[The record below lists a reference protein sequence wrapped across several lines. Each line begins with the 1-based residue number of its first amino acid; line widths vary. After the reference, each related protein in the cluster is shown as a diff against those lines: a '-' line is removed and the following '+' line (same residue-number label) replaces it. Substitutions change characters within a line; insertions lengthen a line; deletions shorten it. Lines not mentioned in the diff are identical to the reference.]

1 MNELLK
7 DFTFV
12 VDLNI
17 EWGDMDA
24 LQHVNNIEYFKYFQ
38 MARIAYFEKIDS
50 ESVMGETRVSSIL
63 ASTQCKF
70 IYPLAYPDSISV
82 GVRVDTM
89 ADQHFTMKYDV
100 ISHKHQRLAAI
111 GDAKVVMFD
120 YVNNKKVSIPNE
132 IRKTITDFE
141 KSVDR
146 QKPEEKL
153 N

>member
-38 MARIAYFEKIDS
+38 AARIAYFEKINSDS
-50 ESVMGETRVSSIL
+50 VFGETPISLIL

-82 GVRVDTM
+82 GVRVDSM
-89 ADQHFTMKYDV
+89 ADQYFTMKYAV
-100 ISHKHQRLAAI
+100 VSHKHKRLAAI
-111 GDAKVVMFD
+111 GDAKVVVFD
-120 YVNNKKVSIPNE
+120 YVNNKKVSIPDE
-132 IRKTITDFE
+132 IRKTIIDFE
-141 KSVDR
+141 KSVDEIVD
-146 QKPEEKL
+146 KD
-153 N
+153 

>member
-38 MARIAYFEKIDS
+38 VARIAYFEKIDS

-70 IYPLAYPDSISV
+70 IYPLAYPDSITV

-89 ADQHFTMKYDV
+89 ADQYFTMKYAV
-100 ISHKHQRLAAI
+100 VSHKHQRLAAI

-120 YVNNKKVSIPNE
+120 YANNKKVSIPNE
-132 IRKTITDFE
+132 IRKTIIAFE
-141 KSVDR
+141 KDVDEIVN
-146 QKPEEKL
+146 KD
-153 N
+153 

>member
-7 DFTFV
+7 DFTVV

-24 LQHVNNIEYFKYFQ
+24 LRHVNNIEYFKYFQ
-38 MARIAYFEKIDS
+38 AARIAYFEKIGSDG
-50 ESVMGETRVSSIL
+50 VWGEKRISSIL

-82 GVRVDTM
+82 GVRVDSM
-89 ADQHFTMKYDV
+89 ADQYFIMKYAV
-100 ISHKHQRLAAI
+100 VSHKHQRLAAI

-120 YVNNKKVSIPNE
+120 YANNKKASIPNE
-132 IRKTITDFE
+132 IRKTIIGLE
-141 KSVDR
+141 KFVDEIVD
-146 QKPEEKL
+146 KD
-153 N
+153 

>member
-38 MARIAYFEKIDS
+38 AARIAYFEKINSDS
-50 ESVMGETRVSSIL
+50 VFGETPIPLIL

-70 IYPLAYPDSISV
+70 IYPLTFPDSVSV
-82 GVRVDTM
+82 GVRVDAM
-89 ADQHFTMKYDV
+89 ADQYFTMKYSV
-100 ISHKHQRLAAI
+100 VSHKHQRLAAI

-120 YVNNKKVSIPNE
+120 YVNNKKASIPSE
-132 IRKTITDFE
+132 IRKTIIDLE
-141 KSVDR
+141 KAVDEIVD
-146 QKPEEKL
+146 KD
-153 N
+153 

>member
-12 VDLNI
+12 IDHNI

-38 MARIAYFEKIDS
+38 AARIAYFEKINSDS
-50 ESVMGETRVSSIL
+50 VFGETPIPLIL

-70 IYPLAYPDSISV
+70 IYPLTFPDSVSV
-82 GVRVDTM
+82 GVRVDAM
-89 ADQHFTMKYDV
+89 ADQYFTMKYAV
-100 ISHKHQRLAAI
+100 VSQKHQRLAAI

-120 YVNNKKVSIPNE
+120 YVNNKKTSIPNE
-132 IRKTITDFE
+132 IRKTIIDLE
-141 KSVDR
+141 KAVDEIVD
-146 QKPEEKL
+146 KD
-153 N
+153 

>member
-7 DFTFV
+7 EFTFV

-38 MARIAYFEKIDS
+38 AARIAYFEKIDS
-50 ESVMGETRVSSIL
+50 KSVMGETRVSSIL

-82 GVRVDTM
+82 GVRVDSM
-89 ADQHFTMKYDV
+89 ADQYFTMKYAV
-100 ISHKHQRLAAI
+100 VSHKHQRLAAI

-120 YVNNKKVSIPNE
+120 YANNKKASIPNE
-132 IRKTITDFE
+132 IRKTIIGLE
-141 KSVDR
+141 KFVDEIVD
-146 QKPEEKL
+146 KD
-153 N
+153 

>member
-38 MARIAYFEKIDS
+38 VARIAYFEKIDS
-50 ESVMGETRVSSIL
+50 ESVMGETRISSIL

-82 GVRVDTM
+82 GVRVDAM
-89 ADQHFTMKYDV
+89 AGQYFTMKYAV
-100 ISHKHQRLAAI
+100 VSQKHQRLAAI

-132 IRKTITDFE
+132 IRKTIIDLE
-141 KSVDR
+141 KSVDEIVD
-146 QKPEEKL
+146 KD
-153 N
+153 

>member
-38 MARIAYFEKIDS
+38 VARIAYFEKIDS
-50 ESVMGETRVSSIL
+50 NSVMGDTRVSSIL

-82 GVRVDTM
+82 GVRVDSM
-89 ADQHFTMKYDV
+89 ADQYFTMKYAV
-100 ISHKHQRLAAI
+100 VSQKHQRLAAI

-120 YVNNKKVSIPNE
+120 YVSNKKTSIPNE
-132 IRKTITDFE
+132 IRKTIIELE
-141 KSVDR
+141 KAVDEIVD
-146 QKPEEKL
+146 KD
-153 N
+153 

>member
-38 MARIAYFEKIDS
+38 VARIAYFEKINSDS
-50 ESVMGETRVSSIL
+50 VFGETQISLIL

-89 ADQHFTMKYDV
+89 ADQYFTMKYAV
-100 ISHKHQRLAAI
+100 VSHKHQRLSAI

-120 YVNNKKVSIPNE
+120 YVNNKKASIPSE
-132 IRKTITDFE
+132 TRKTIIDLE
-141 KSVDR
+141 KAVDEIVD
-146 QKPEEKL
+146 KD
-153 N
+153 

>member
-38 MARIAYFEKIDS
+38 VARIAYFEKIDS
-50 ESVMGETRVSSIL
+50 ESVMGETRISSIL

-70 IYPLAYPDSISV
+70 IYPLDYPDSVSV
-82 GVRVDTM
+82 GVRVDAM
-89 ADQHFTMKYDV
+89 ADQYFTMKYAV
-100 ISHKHQRLAAI
+100 VSEKHQRLAAI

-120 YVNNKKVSIPNE
+120 YVNNKKASIPSE
-132 IRKTITDFE
+132 IRKTIINLE
-141 KSVDR
+141 KTVDEIVD
-146 QKPEEKL
+146 KD
-153 N
+153 

>member
-38 MARIAYFEKIDS
+38 VARIAYFEKIDS
-50 ESVMGETRVSSIL
+50 EAVMGETRVSSIL

-89 ADQHFTMKYDV
+89 ADQYFTMQYAV
-100 ISHKHQRLAAI
+100 VSHKHQRLAAI

-120 YVNNKKVSIPNE
+120 YANNKKVSIPNE
-132 IRKTITDFE
+132 IRKTIIAFE
-141 KSVDR
+141 KAVDEIVN
-146 QKPEEKL
+146 KD
-153 N
+153 

>member
-7 DFTFV
+7 EFTFV

-38 MARIAYFEKIDS
+38 VARIAYFEKINSDS
-50 ESVMGETRVSSIL
+50 VFGETPIPLIL

-70 IYPLAYPDSISV
+70 IYPLTFPDSVSV
-82 GVRVDTM
+82 GVRVDAM
-89 ADQHFTMKYDV
+89 ADQYFTMKYAV
-100 ISHKHQRLAAI
+100 VSHQHQRMAAI

-120 YVNNKKVSIPNE
+120 YVNNKKTSIPNE
-132 IRKTITDFE
+132 IRKTIIDLE
-141 KSVDR
+141 KSVDEIVD
-146 QKPEEKL
+146 KD
-153 N
+153 

>member
-38 MARIAYFEKIDS
+38 VARIAYFEKIDS
-50 ESVMGETRVSSIL
+50 ESVMGEKRISSIL

-82 GVRVDTM
+82 GVRVDAM
-89 ADQHFTMKYDV
+89 ADHYFTMKYAV
-100 ISHKHQRLAAI
+100 VSHKHQRLAAI
-111 GDAKVVMFD
+111 GDAKVVVFD
-120 YVNNKKVSIPNE
+120 YVNNKKVSIPNKV
-132 IRKTITDFE
+132 RKTIIDFE
-141 KSVDR
+141 KNIHEIVD
-146 QKPEEKL
+146 KD
-153 N
+153 

>member
-38 MARIAYFEKIDS
+38 VARIAYFEKIASDGVLR
-50 ESVMGETRVSSIL
+50 EKRIPLIL

-82 GVRVDTM
+82 GVRVDAM
-89 ADQHFTMKYDV
+89 ADQYFTMKYAV
-100 ISHKHQRLAAI
+100 VSHKHQRLAAI
-111 GDAKVVMFD
+111 GDAKVVVFD
-120 YVNNKKVSIPNE
+120 YVNNKKVSIPDE
-132 IRKTITDFE
+132 IRKTIIDFE
-141 KSVDR
+141 KSVDEIVN
-146 QKPEEKL
+146 QD
-153 N
+153 

>member
-7 DFTFV
+7 DFTVV

-38 MARIAYFEKIDS
+38 VARIAYFEKINSDS
-50 ESVMGETRVSSIL
+50 EFRETPIPLIL

-70 IYPLAYPDSISV
+70 IYPLTYPDSISV
-82 GVRVDTM
+82 GVRVDAM
-89 ADQHFTMKYDV
+89 ADQYFTMKYAV
-100 ISHKHQRLAAI
+100 VSHQHQRLAAI

-120 YVNNKKVSIPNE
+120 YVNNKKAYIPDE
-132 IRKTITDFE
+132 IRKTIIDLE
-141 KSVDR
+141 GSVDEIVD
-146 QKPEEKL
+146 QD
-153 N
+153 

>member
-38 MARIAYFEKIDS
+38 VARIAYFEKIDS
-50 ESVMGETRVSSIL
+50 ESVMRETRISSIL

-70 IYPLAYPDSISV
+70 IYPLAYPDSVSV

-89 ADQHFTMKYDV
+89 ADQYFTMKYSV
-100 ISHKHQRLAAI
+100 VSQKHQRLAAI

-120 YVNNKKVSIPNE
+120 YANNKKVSIPNE
-132 IRKTITDFE
+132 IRKTIIDLE
-141 KSVDR
+141 KAVDEIVD
-146 QKPEEKL
+146 KD
-153 N
+153 

>member
-38 MARIAYFEKIDS
+38 VARIAYFEKINSDS
-50 ESVMGETRVSSIL
+50 VFGETPISLIL

-70 IYPLAYPDSISV
+70 IYPLAYPDSVSV

-89 ADQHFTMKYDV
+89 ADQYFTMKYAV
-100 ISHKHQRLAAI
+100 VSQKHQRLAAI

-120 YVNNKKVSIPNE
+120 YVNNKKASIPSE
-132 IRKTITDFE
+132 IRKTIIDLE
-141 KSVDR
+141 KTVDEIVD
-146 QKPEEKL
+146 KD
-153 N
+153 

>member
-7 DFTFV
+7 DFTLV

-38 MARIAYFEKIDS
+38 AARIAYFEKIGSDG
-50 ESVMGETRVSSIL
+50 VWGEKRISSIL

-82 GVRVDTM
+82 GVRVDSM
-89 ADQHFTMKYDV
+89 ADEYFTMKYAV
-100 ISHKHQRLAAI
+100 VSHKHQRLAAI

-120 YVNNKKVSIPNE
+120 YANNKKASIPNE
-132 IRKTITDFE
+132 IRKTIIDLE
-141 KSVDR
+141 KSVNEIAD
-146 QKPEEKL
+146 KD
-153 N
+153 

>member
-12 VDLNI
+12 VNLNI

-38 MARIAYFEKIDS
+38 VARIAYFEKINSDS
-50 ESVMGETRVSSIL
+50 VFGETPIPLIL

-70 IYPLAYPDSISV
+70 IYPLTFPDSVSV

-89 ADQHFTMKYDV
+89 AEQYFTMKYAV
-100 ISHKHQRLAAI
+100 VSQKHQRLAAI

-120 YVNNKKVSIPNE
+120 YVNNKKASIPSE
-132 IRKTITDFE
+132 IRKTIIDLE
-141 KSVDR
+141 KAVDEIVD
-146 QKPEEKL
+146 KD
-153 N
+153 

>member
-38 MARIAYFEKIDS
+38 AARIAYFEKINSDS
-50 ESVMGETRVSSIL
+50 VFGETPIPLIL

-70 IYPLAYPDSISV
+70 IYPLTFPDSVSV
-82 GVRVDTM
+82 GVRVDAM
-89 ADQHFTMKYDV
+89 ADQYFTMKYAV
-100 ISHKHQRLAAI
+100 VSHQHQRLVAI

-120 YVNNKKVSIPNE
+120 YVNNKKTSVPDE
-132 IRKTITDFE
+132 IRKTIIDLE
-141 KSVDR
+141 ESVDEIVD
-146 QKPEEKL
+146 KG
-153 N
+153 

>member
-38 MARIAYFEKIDS
+38 VARIAYFEKIDS
-50 ESVMGETRVSSIL
+50 ESVMGETRISSIL

-70 IYPLAYPDSISV
+70 IYPLAYPDSVSV
-82 GVRVDTM
+82 GVRVDAM
-89 ADQHFTMKYDV
+89 ADQYFTMKYAV
-100 ISHKHQRLAAI
+100 VSQKHQRLAAI

-132 IRKTITDFE
+132 IRKTIIDLE
-141 KSVDR
+141 KSVDEIVD
-146 QKPEEKL
+146 KD
-153 N
+153 

>member
-7 DFTFV
+7 DFTLV

-38 MARIAYFEKIDS
+38 VARIAYFEKINSDS
-50 ESVMGETRVSSIL
+50 EFGETSIPLIL

-70 IYPLAYPDSISV
+70 IYPLTYPDSISV
-82 GVRVDTM
+82 GVRVDAM
-89 ADQHFTMKYDV
+89 ADQYFTMKYAV
-100 ISHKHQRLAAI
+100 VSHQHQRLVAI

-120 YVNNKKVSIPNE
+120 YVNNKKTSIPDE
-132 IRKTITDFE
+132 VRKTIIDLE
-141 KSVDR
+141 ESVDEIVD
-146 QKPEEKL
+146 KD
-153 N
+153 

>member
-7 DFTFV
+7 DFTVV

-38 MARIAYFEKIDS
+38 VARIAYFEKINSDS
-50 ESVMGETRVSSIL
+50 EFGETPIPLIL

-70 IYPLAYPDSISV
+70 IYPLTYPDSISV
-82 GVRVDTM
+82 GVRVDAM
-89 ADQHFTMKYDV
+89 ADQYFTMKYAV
-100 ISHKHQRLAAI
+100 VSHQHQRLAAI

-120 YVNNKKVSIPNE
+120 YVNNKKTSIPDE
-132 IRKTITDFE
+132 IRKTIIDLE
-141 KSVDR
+141 ESVDEIVD
-146 QKPEEKL
+146 KD
-153 N
+153 

>member
-12 VDLNI
+12 VNLNI

-38 MARIAYFEKIDS
+38 VARIAYFEKINSDS
-50 ESVMGETRVSSIL
+50 VFGETPIPLIL

-70 IYPLAYPDSISV
+70 IYPLTFPDSVSV
-82 GVRVDTM
+82 GVRVDAM
-89 ADQHFTMKYDV
+89 ADQYFTMKYAV
-100 ISHKHQRLAAI
+100 VSHQHQRLVAI

-120 YVNNKKVSIPNE
+120 YVNNKKTSIPDE
-132 IRKTITDFE
+132 VRKTIIDLE
-141 KSVDR
+141 ESVDEIVD
-146 QKPEEKL
+146 KD
-153 N
+153 

>member
-38 MARIAYFEKIDS
+38 AARIAYFENIHS

-70 IYPLAYPDSISV
+70 IYPLAYPDSITV

-89 ADQHFTMKYDV
+89 ADQYFTMKYAV
-100 ISHKHQRLAAI
+100 VSHKHQRLAAI
-111 GDAKVVMFD
+111 GDAKVVVFD

-132 IRKTITDFE
+132 IRKTIIAFE
-141 KSVDR
+141 KAVDEIVN
-146 QKPEEKL
+146 KD
-153 N
+153 

>member
-1 MNELLK
+1 MMNELLK

-12 VDLNI
+12 VDINI

-38 MARIAYFEKIDS
+38 AARIAYFEKIGSDG
-50 ESVMGETRVSSIL
+50 VWGEKRISSIL

-82 GVRVDTM
+82 GVRVDSM
-89 ADQHFTMKYDV
+89 ADQYFTMKYAV
-100 ISHKHQRLAAI
+100 VSHKHQRLAAI

-120 YVNNKKVSIPNE
+120 YANNKKASIPNE
-132 IRKTITDFE
+132 IRKTIIGLE
-141 KSVDR
+141 KFVDEIVD
-146 QKPEEKL
+146 KD
-153 N
+153 

>member
-38 MARIAYFEKIDS
+38 TARIAYFEKIDS

-82 GVRVDTM
+82 GVRVDSM
-89 ADQHFTMKYDV
+89 ADQYLTMKYAV
-100 ISHKHQRLAAI
+100 VSQKHQRLAAI
-111 GDAKVVMFD
+111 GDAKVVVFD
-120 YVNNKKVSIPNE
+120 YVNNKKVSIPDE
-132 IRKTITDFE
+132 IRKTIIDFE
-141 KSVDR
+141 KSVDEIVN
-146 QKPEEKL
+146 QD
-153 N
+153 

>member
-12 VDLNI
+12 VDLKI

-38 MARIAYFEKIDS
+38 VARIAYFEKINSDS
-50 ESVMGETRVSSIL
+50 VFGETPIPLIL

-70 IYPLAYPDSISV
+70 IYPLAYPDSVSI
-82 GVRVDTM
+82 GVRVDAM
-89 ADQHFTMKYDV
+89 ADQYFTMKYAV
-100 ISHKHQRLAAI
+100 VSQKHQRLAAI

-120 YVNNKKVSIPNE
+120 YVNNKKTSIPNE
-132 IRKTITDFE
+132 IRKTIIDLE
-141 KSVDR
+141 KAVDEIVD
-146 QKPEEKL
+146 KD
-153 N
+153 

>member
-7 DFTFV
+7 DFTLV

-38 MARIAYFEKIDS
+38 AARIAYFEKIDS
-50 ESVMGETRVSSIL
+50 KSVMGETRVSSIL

-82 GVRVDTM
+82 GVRVDAM
-89 ADQHFTMKYDV
+89 ADQYFTMKYAV
-100 ISHKHQRLAAI
+100 VSHRHKRLAAI
-111 GDAKVVMFD
+111 GDAKVVVFD
-120 YVNNKKVSIPNE
+120 YVNNEKVSIPDE
-132 IRKTITDFE
+132 IRKTIIDFE
-141 KSVDR
+141 KSVD
-146 QKPEEKL
+146 EVVEKD
-153 N
+153 

>member
-24 LQHVNNIEYFKYFQ
+24 LQHVNNIAYFKYFQ
-38 MARIAYFEKIDS
+38 AARIAYFEKINSDS
-50 ESVMGETRVSSIL
+50 VFGETPISLIL

-82 GVRVDTM
+82 GVRVDAM
-89 ADQHFTMKYDV
+89 ADQYFTMKYSV
-100 ISHKHQRLAAI
+100 VSHKHQRLAAI

-120 YVNNKKVSIPNE
+120 YVNNKKDSIPRK
-132 IRKTITDFE
+132 IRKKIIDLE
-141 KSVDR
+141 KAVDEIVD
-146 QKPEEKL
+146 KD
-153 N
+153 

>member
-12 VDLNI
+12 VDLKI

-38 MARIAYFEKIDS
+38 VARIAYFEKINSDS
-50 ESVMGETRVSSIL
+50 EFGETPIPLIL

-70 IYPLAYPDSISV
+70 IYPLTFPDTVSV
-82 GVRVDTM
+82 GVRVDAM
-89 ADQHFTMKYDV
+89 ADQYFTMKYAVVSD
-100 ISHKHQRLAAI
+100 KHQRLAAI

-120 YVNNKKVSIPNE
+120 YVNNKKTSVPDE
-132 IRKTITDFE
+132 IRKTIIDLE
-141 KSVDR
+141 ESVDEIID
-146 QKPEEKL
+146 KD
-153 N
+153 

>member
-38 MARIAYFEKIDS
+38 VARIAYFEKINSDS
-50 ESVMGETRVSSIL
+50 VFGETPIPLIL

-70 IYPLAYPDSISV
+70 IYPLAYPDSVSV

-89 ADQHFTMKYDV
+89 ADQYFTMKYAV
-100 ISHKHQRLAAI
+100 VSHKHQRLVAI

-120 YVNNKKVSIPNE
+120 YVNNKKASIPSE
-132 IRKTITDFE
+132 IRKTIIDLE
-141 KSVDR
+141 KAVDEIVD
-146 QKPEEKL
+146 KD
-153 N
+153 